1 MKGFSQSVSQSEDS
15 AVPPKAIKLR
25 ESCDSCLLA
34 KVKCSKSR
42 PICARCL
49 SNGATC
55 GYSPSSRA
63 GRKHRNAS
71 ANEPARITTRRPS
84 AAEFTQTAPP
94 TPVYL
99 PMMHPMP
106 EGQDRSIEHPNHK
119 FFQDR
124 GSHEDSRRRHSGMD
138 EGGPATQA
146 GVDPA
151 DFFPNPPFGDDFA
164 ESLEQF
170 SPQAYFR
177 DLNCAVTAASPSIS
191 SANHV
196 STNPIWTAHENHESN
211 YSTLPYSLPLF
222 QISPDLM
229 TIGQATLSSTAA
241 SPTMAVPQANSR
253 PGDKPKSAG
262 CDCFAVCLQALQTLH
277 NHSWLP
283 SSAQPGGLPFDVVL
297 TINQEAMR
305 GCAAMLDC
313 DKCVSKTGSSISTML
328 LATIFGKIISLY
340 GSACFFR
347 FGPSTGNQAVVK
359 LALGAYTLTG
369 EDRRLLE
376 MEIILLELRKV
387 ESILLSY
394 QERFRGDASQAEKNK
409 DETGVYNA
417 LTHYLD
423 KNLRYIL
430 DFLQARKGTCS

>member
-1 MKGFSQSVSQSEDS
+1 M
-15 AVPPKAIKLR
+15 PPKITKLR

-63 GRKHRNAS
+63 GRKHRNSS

-106 EGQDRSIEHPNHK
+106 ENQDHSMEHPNLKFYQDSSSHK
-119 FFQDR
+119 
-124 GSHEDSRRRHSGMD
+124 DSRRRHSGMD
-138 EGGPATQA
+138 ESGSATQA

-151 DFFPNPPFGDDFA
+151 DFFPTPPFGDDFA

-177 DLNCAVTAASPSIS
+177 DLSSAATAASPSIS
-191 SANHV
+191 STSH
-196 STNPIWTAHENHESN
+196 SSINPIWTAHENHESN
-211 YSTLPYSLPLF
+211 YSTLPYSLPSF
-222 QISPDLM
+222 QIPPDLM
-229 TIGQATLSSTAA
+229 AIGQAALSSTDT
-241 SPTMAVPQANSR
+241 SPKMAVPRAHSR
-253 PGDKPKSAG
+253 PGDKPKSTG

-283 SSAQPGGLPFDVVL
+283 NSAQPGALPFDVVL

-305 GCAAMLDC
+305 GCAAMLEC
-313 DKCVSKTGSSISTML
+313 DKCVSRIGSSISTML

-347 FGPSTGNQAVVK
+347 FGASTGNQAVVK

-394 QERFRGDASQAEKNK
+394 QERFRGDASQAENNK

-423 KNLRYIL
+423 KNLRCIL

>member
-15 AVPPKAIKLR
+15 AVPPKVIKLR

-42 PICARCL
+42 PICVRCL

-71 ANEPARITTRRPS
+71 ANEPARITTRRQS

-106 EGQDRSIEHPNHK
+106 ESQDRSIEHPNHK
-119 FFQDR
+119 FFQDCSSR
-124 GSHEDSRRRHSGMD
+124 EDSRRRHSGMD

-196 STNPIWTAHENHESN
+196 SINPIWTAHENHESN

>member
-1 MKGFSQSVSQSEDS
+1 MKGFSQSEES
-15 AVPPKAIKLR
+15 AVPPKVTKFR
-25 ESCDSCLLA
+25 ESCDSCLSA

-42 PICARCL
+42 PMCARCL
-49 SNGATC
+49 SNGAPC

-84 AAEFTQTAPP
+84 AAEFAQTTPP

-99 PMMHPMP
+99 PMMHPMA
-106 EGQDRSIEHPNHK
+106 ENQDRSMEHPNHK
-119 FFQDR
+119 FFPDS

-138 EGGPATQA
+138 EGGSATQA

-151 DFFPNPPFGDDFA
+151 DFFPTPPFGDDFA
-164 ESLEQF
+164 ESLGDF
-170 SPQAYFR
+170 SPRAYFE
-177 DLNCAVTAASPSIS
+177 DLSNAAAAAAAASPSIS
-191 SANHV
+191 STSNV
-196 STNPIWTAHENHESN
+196 STNPIWTAPENHESN
-211 YSTLPYSLPLF
+211 YSILPYPLPSF

-229 TIGQATLSSTAA
+229 TISSTGA
-241 SPTMAVPQANSR
+241 SPKMAVPHANSR
-253 PGDKPKSAG
+253 PGDKLNSAG

-283 SSAQPGGLPFDVVL
+283 ASAQPGALPFDVVL

-347 FGPSTGNQAVVK
+347 FGASTGNQAVVK

-394 QERFRGDASQAEKNK
+394 QERFRGDASQVEKNK
-409 DETGVYNA
+409 DETSVYNA

-430 DFLQARKGTCS
+430 DFLQARKGNCS

>member
-42 PICARCL
+42 PICVRCL

-106 EGQDRSIEHPNHK
+106 ESQDRSIEHPNHK

-241 SPTMAVPQANSR
+241 SPTIAVPQANSR

>member
-1 MKGFSQSVSQSEDS
+1 MKGLNQSEES
-15 AVPPKAIKLR
+15 AVPPKVTKLR
-25 ESCDSCLLA
+25 ESCDSCLTA

-42 PICARCL
+42 PICVRCL

-99 PMMHPMP
+99 PLMHPMP
-106 EGQDRSIEHPNHK
+106 ENQNHSMEHPNLK
-119 FFQDR
+119 FYPDSS
-124 GSHEDSRRRHSGMD
+124 SHEESRRRHSGMD
-138 EGGPATQA
+138 ESGSATQA

-151 DFFPNPPFGDDFA
+151 DFFPTPPFGDDFA

-177 DLNCAVTAASPSIS
+177 DLSCAATAASPSTSNTSHASI
-191 SANHV
+191 
-196 STNPIWTAHENHESN
+196 NPIWTPHENHESN
-211 YSTLPYSLPLF
+211 YTLPYALPSF
-222 QISPDLM
+222 QIPPDLM
-229 TIGQATLSSTAA
+229 TIGQAALSSTNA
-241 SPTMAVPQANSR
+241 SPKMAVPRANGR

-283 SSAQPGGLPFDVVL
+283 NSAQPGALPFDVVL
-297 TINQEAMR
+297 TINQVAMR
-305 GCAAMLDC
+305 ECATMLEC
-313 DKCVSKTGSSISTML
+313 DKCVSKIGSSISTML

-347 FGPSTGNQAVVK
+347 FGASTGNQAVVK

-387 ESILLSY
+387 ESILLTY

-423 KNLRYIL
+423 KNLRCIL
-430 DFLQARKGTCS
+430 DFLQARKGTCSS

>member
-42 PICARCL
+42 PICVRCL

-71 ANEPARITTRRPS
+71 ANEPARITTRRQS

-106 EGQDRSIEHPNHK
+106 ESQDRSIEHPNHK
-119 FFQDR
+119 FFQDCS
-124 GSHEDSRRRHSGMD
+124 SHEDSRRRHSGMD
-138 EGGPATQA
+138 ESGPATQA

-196 STNPIWTAHENHESN
+196 SINPIWTAHENHESN

>member
-1 MKGFSQSVSQSEDS
+1 MKGLNQSEES
-15 AVPPKAIKLR
+15 AAPPKVTKFR
-25 ESCDSCLLA
+25 ESCDSCLSA

-42 PICARCL
+42 PICVRCL
-49 SNGATC
+49 SNGAAC

-71 ANEPARITTRRPS
+71 ANEPARITTARRPS
-84 AAEFTQTAPP
+84 APEFTQTAPP

-99 PMMHPMP
+99 PTMHPMP
-106 EGQDRSIEHPNHK
+106 ENQDHPMEHTNLK
-119 FFQDR
+119 FYHDSS
-124 GSHEDSRRRHSGMD
+124 SHEGSRRRHSGRD
-138 EGGPATQA
+138 ESGSATQA

-151 DFFPNPPFGDDFA
+151 DFFPTPPFYDDFA
-164 ESLEQF
+164 ESLDGF
-170 SPQAYFR
+170 DPHAYFH
-177 DLNCAVTAASPSIS
+177 DLGRAAAAASPSIS
-191 SANHV
+191 NTSHGSINQ
-196 STNPIWTAHENHESN
+196 IWAPQENHECN
-211 YSTLPYSLPLF
+211 YTLPYVLPSL
-222 QISPDLM
+222 QIPPDLM
-229 TIGQATLSSTAA
+229 TIGHTALSSTDA
-241 SPTMAVPQANSR
+241 SPKMAVPRANSQH
-253 PGDKPKSAG
+253 PVDTAKSAG

-283 SSAQPGGLPFDVVL
+283 NSAQPGALPFDVVL
-297 TINQEAMR
+297 TINQVAMR
-305 GCAAMLDC
+305 ECAKMLEC
-313 DKCVSKTGSSISTML
+313 DKCVSKIGSSISTML

-347 FGPSTGNQAVVK
+347 FGASTTTGNNQGVVK

-394 QERFRGDASQAEKNK
+394 QERFRGDASQPEKNK

-417 LTHYLD
+417 LTHYLE
-423 KNLRYIL
+423 KNLRCIL
-430 DFLQARKGTCS
+430 DFLQARKGNFS